1 MVELIET
8 QLAAI
13 NAANLAKVS
22 LNAGLRSGE
31 VTHLDRTSK
40 YQKLISKI
48 GRASRELELARK
60 KVAYELANADDG
72 FKDGNSDWLI
82 LSIHRA
88 ENALKSVTEQA
99 KAIKAAVEEGHAL
112 YIRQTVLL
120 VHHYRLRPDSGFAI
134 SSVINQESNHQP
146 TNTKCRN

>member
-31 VTHLDRTSK
+31 AAHLDRTSK
-40 YQKLISKI
+40 YQKLINQI

-60 KVAYELANADDG
+60 KVAFELANADDG
-72 FKDGNSDWLI
+72 FKDDNSDWLI

-88 ENALKSVTEQA
+88 ENALKSVTEA
-99 KAIKAAVEEGHAL
+99 SKAIKALVEEGHE
-112 YIRQTVLL
+112 V
-120 VHHYRLRPDSGFAI
+120 
-134 SSVINQESNHQP
+134 
-146 TNTKCRN
+146 

>member
-13 NAANLAKVS
+13 NAANLVKASHLS
-22 LNAGLRSGE
+22 LNTGLRNGE
-31 VTHLDRTSK
+31 VAHLNETSK
-40 YQKLISKI
+40 YQKLINKI

-60 KVAYELANADDG
+60 KVAYELANADEG

-88 ENALKSVTEQA
+88 ENALTGVTDQA

-112 YIRQTVLL
+112 
-120 VHHYRLRPDSGFAI
+120 
-134 SSVINQESNHQP
+134 
-146 TNTKCRN
+146 

>member
-13 NAANLAKVS
+13 NAANLVRASHLS
-22 LNAGLRSGE
+22 LNAGLRISD
-31 VTHLDRTSK
+31 VDRLIETSK
-40 YQKLISKI
+40 YKKLINKI

-60 KVAYELANADDG
+60 KVAYNLANADDG

-88 ENALKSVTEQA
+88 ENALKSVTDQA

-112 YIRQTVLL
+112 
-120 VHHYRLRPDSGFAI
+120 
-134 SSVINQESNHQP
+134 
-146 TNTKCRN
+146 